1 MESGLTVANDTEPS
15 MRVTLRDVYALVMEM
30 RSQLEKLNQNL
41 PTTAEKLEKHEVETK
56 EHLEDLEA
64 RLRKVEARMW
74 QIFGI
79 AGFLAAAMPL
89 LLKLMP

>member
-1 MESGLTVANDTEPS
+1 MNDNTEPS
-15 MRVTLRDVYALVMEM
+15 MRVTLRDVYALVMDM

-41 PTTAEKLEKHEVETK
+41 PTTAEKLEKHEQETK
-56 EHLEDLEA
+56 EHLDDLEA

-74 QIFGI
+74 QIFGV

-89 LLKLMP
+89 ILRLMP